1 SSAPVARF
9 VAYADTSASGVAAVP
24 AQPAPKTSLLF
35 AQIADLPPWA
45 TGLALLNTT
54 STDAI
59 VEAFAMTPA
68 GAVIGG
74 AANVPTA
81 RFTLKAGTKVA
92 KLRSEL
98 IPETQM
104 QTSYG
109 GLSLCGQQTTFRSME
124 SSLFSR
130 GTWRYW

>member
-1 SSAPVARF
+1 M
-9 VAYADTSASGVAAVP
+9 AYAETNASGVAAVP
-24 AQPAPKTSLLF
+24 AQPVPKTSLLF
-35 AQIADLPPWA
+35 AQIADLPP

-68 GAVIGG
+68 GALIGG
-74 AANVPTA
+74 AANIPTA